1 VRCLTLLIPS
11 SIHKYV
17 CLFASK
23 SLSVCVLVYV
33 GVCMGVC
40 VCVLVYVGVCM
51 DVCMNELVIRQ
62 MVNAVTLLPVYC
74 HTVT

>member
-1 VRCLTLLIPS
+1 MFNLTHPL
-11 SIHKYV
+11 KYSHV

-23 SLSVCVLVYV
+23 SLSLSL
-33 GVCMGVC
+33 
-40 VCVLVYVGVCM
+40 CVLVYVGVCM